1 MNSLYELLLLKEAP
15 RYQFLIECYQDLHR
29 TEALYLFDS
38 ADIEGQTQMVEVK
51 KRDGSVEDFM
61 ESKILAACEKAGST
75 AEQAAYVVLDVVEK
89 IGDAA
94 LISTEELSEL
104 VESSLRKVNEG
115 AADAFLK
122 YKEEK
127 YRPDAAD

>member
-1 MNSLYELLLLKEAP
+1 
-15 RYQFLIECYQDLHR
+15 
-29 TEALYLFDS
+29 
-38 ADIEGQTQMVEVK
+38 MVEVK
-51 KRDGSVEDFM
+51 KRDGSIEDFI
-61 ESKILAACEKAGST
+61 ESKIIAACEKAGST
-75 AEQAAYVVLDVVEK
+75 AEQAACVVLDVVEK

-115 AADAFLK
+115 AADAFLT

-127 YRPDAAD
+127 YRPDAD